1 MSKFWRLWIDVWCV
15 GIMVFGLTLA
25 AAGFEGY
32 ESSAR
37 MLLNQLNPL
46 NQPVFN
52 PVERFSIGLMGAV
65 TLGWGLTLFYF
76 FRAAEARNIGNKMY
90 RELIVI
96 LVIWNLLDGF
106 ISYSTGFSLNIAS
119 NLVITLGLLFPL
131 IWNGKLTP

>member
-1 MSKFWRLWIDVWCV
+1 
-15 GIMVFGLTLA
+15 
-25 AAGFEGY
+25 
-32 ESSAR
+32 
-37 MLLNQLNPL
+37 
-46 NQPVFN
+46 
-52 PVERFSIGLMGAV
+52 MGAV